1 MNQLSVLIITYNEE
15 ETIAGCIDS
24 VRAIADEII
33 VLDSF
38 STDRTVAVAKE
49 KGAKV
54 IQEKFQGFTAQKN
67 LVISYSNY
75 RYVFSIDADEVVSE
89 ELLCSIQMEKQ
100 KDFPADAY
108 EMNRLNFFGTRAIK
122 TCGWYPDTK
131 VRLWNKD
138 LAAWKG
144 GLVHEAWSFLGSKND
159 GVIDK
164 LNGDLLHYT
173 YQTTEDLVLQSD
185 RFAVLAAKTLKGK
198 TVFYL
203 LVKMLFSALFK
214 FIRSYFFK
222 LGFTEGA
229 LGFTIC
235 YYQSGEVFLKYY
247 YAIKLKYA

>member
-1 MNQLSVLIITYNEE
+1 MSQLSVVIITYNEE
-15 ETIAGCIDS
+15 ATIARCIDS

-38 STDRTVAVAKE
+38 STDRTVTIAKE
-49 KGAKV
+49 NGAKV
-54 IQEKFQGFTAQKN
+54 FEEKFQGFTAQKN

-75 RYVFSIDADEVVSE
+75 PYVFSIDADEVVSE
-89 ELLCSIQMEKQ
+89 ELLYSIQIEKQ

-144 GLVHEAWSFLGSKND
+144 GLVHEAWSFLDSKND
-159 GVIDK
+159 GVIEK

-173 YQTTEDLVLQSD
+173 YQTKEDLVRQSEK
-185 RFAVLAAKTLKGK
+185 FATLAAKTLKEK
-198 TVFYL
+198 NVFNL
-203 LVKMLFSALFK
+203 LIKLLFSALFK
-214 FIRSYFFK
+214 FIRNYFFK

-235 YYQSGEVFLKYY
+235 YYQSAEVFLKYC

>member
-1 MNQLSVLIITYNEE
+1 MSQLSVVIITYNEE
-15 ETIAGCIDS
+15 ETIARCIDS
-24 VRAIADEII
+24 VRAIANEII

-38 STDRTVAVAKE
+38 STDRTVTIAKE

-54 IQEKFQGFTAQKN
+54 FEEKFQGFTAQKN
-67 LVISYSNY
+67 LVISYTSY
-75 RYVFSIDADEVVSE
+75 QYVFSIDADEVVGE
-89 ELLCSIQMEKQ
+89 ELLQSIQIEKQ

-138 LAAWKG
+138 LAGWKG
-144 GLVHEAWSFLGSKND
+144 GLVHETWSFLNTKND
-159 GVIDK
+159 GIIEK

-173 YQTTEDLVLQSD
+173 YQTKEDLIRQSD
-185 RFAVLAAKTLKGK
+185 RFAALAAKTLKEK
-198 TVFYL
+198 NAFYL
-203 LVKMLFSALFK
+203 VVKMLFSALFK
-214 FIRSYFFK
+214 FIRNYFFK
-222 LGFTEGA
+222 LGFTERM